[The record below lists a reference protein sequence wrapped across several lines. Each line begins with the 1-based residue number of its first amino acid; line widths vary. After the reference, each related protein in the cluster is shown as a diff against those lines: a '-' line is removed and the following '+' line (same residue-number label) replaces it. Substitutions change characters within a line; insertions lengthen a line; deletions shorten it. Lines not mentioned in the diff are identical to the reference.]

1 MDMYGVKYGTPEY
14 RQIRDA
20 VYEASGYKRNTNLK
34 VGDKFTLPD
43 VKVGDKV
50 YSANVENDVRTGDVV
65 NNGLKLGRTN
75 KVVKSGDK
83 YYIQDCKG
91 NIKMDEKINGSTNM
105 EEVQARVNE
114 LNAELEAQ
122 ALKQKK

>member
-1 MDMYGVKYGTPEY
+1 MK
-14 RQIRDA
+14 IA
-20 VYEASGYKRNTNLK
+20 
-34 VGDKFTLPD
+34 
-43 VKVGDKV
+43 
-50 YSANVENDVRTGDVV
+50 
-65 NNGLKLGRTN
+65 TN